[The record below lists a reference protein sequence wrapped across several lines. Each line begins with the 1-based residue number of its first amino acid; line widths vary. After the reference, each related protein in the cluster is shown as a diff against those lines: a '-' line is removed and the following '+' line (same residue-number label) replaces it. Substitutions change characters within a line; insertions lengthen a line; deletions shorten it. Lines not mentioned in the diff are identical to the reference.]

1 MKQLN
6 NFLNEKMKTYI
17 YGGITYIITMD
28 TSGRNDIVL
37 QYLPKT
43 SKDLDMVIADKEEQI
58 DDIEYRIKIQT
69 GLAFKY
75 EKNNSR
81 AGLVFSI
88 SRSKFEKQIVNKL

>member
-6 NFLNEKMKTYI
+6 NFLNEKMKTQRF
-17 YGGITYIITMD
+17 GGITYLITMD

-43 SKDLDMVIADKEEQI
+43 SKDLDRVNADKENQI
-58 DDIEYRIKIQT
+58 DEIEYRIKIQT

-75 EKNNSR
+75 EEGNSR

-88 SRSKFEKQIVNKL
+88 SRSECEEQIVNKL